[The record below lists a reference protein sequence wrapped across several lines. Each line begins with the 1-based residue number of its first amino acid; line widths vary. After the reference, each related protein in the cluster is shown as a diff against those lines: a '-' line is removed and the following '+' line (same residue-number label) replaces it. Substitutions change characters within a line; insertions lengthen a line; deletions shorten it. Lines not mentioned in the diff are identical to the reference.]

1 VIIEECRS
9 VQWDNSGDIN
19 QHIGEKY
26 QINFGN
32 ILNLSLSAF
41 SKESV
46 GLGAFEMI
54 FDDFFPM
61 QGGKSG
67 V

>member
-1 VIIEECRS
+1 M
-9 VQWDNSGDIN
+9 D
-19 QHIGEKY
+19 Y
-26 QINFGN
+26 QE
-32 ILNLSLSAF
+32 A
-41 SKESV
+41 V
-46 GLGAFEMI
+46 GLGAFEKI